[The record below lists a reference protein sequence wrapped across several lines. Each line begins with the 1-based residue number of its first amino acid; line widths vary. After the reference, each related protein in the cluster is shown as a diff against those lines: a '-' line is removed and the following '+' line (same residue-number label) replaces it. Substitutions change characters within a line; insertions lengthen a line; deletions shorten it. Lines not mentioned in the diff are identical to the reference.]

1 MKGYISNDKNLIRLP
16 WEHLPQSHGA
26 VYFCPAGGG
35 AGDRLRD
42 VTYDDIVE
50 GCDALLDRLERENGV

>member
-1 MKGYISNDKNLIRLP
+1 MQY
-16 WEHLPQSHGA
+16 LPQSHGA

-50 GCDALLDRLERENGV
+50 GCDALLDRLERENRV